1 MDRVQQRP
9 GGRSALVRERVLT
22 AVREALESGEPDA
35 LSFDALAA
43 RSKVHKAT
51 IYRRWMSASGLV
63 TDLLTGLTPVR
74 TPLPDTGDLSADL
87 LAVLRRV
94 SSTIAMPGPRMTL
107 KLVAGS
113 EDPDL
118 LAAASSYWSSL
129 LDHTAEIVRR
139 AQRRGIASTGI
150 DPIEAIESL
159 LGPIYLRFL
168 VTQQPIQDHDLQRLA
183 RRAARQLEPRDV
195 M

>member
-51 IYRRWMSASGLV
+51 IYRRWMSTSGLV

-94 SSTIAMPGPRMTL
+94 SSTMAMPGPRMTL

-113 EDPDL
+113 EDPAL
-118 LAAASSYWSSL
+118 LAAASSYWSSV

-139 AQRRGIASTGI
+139 AQRRGIASTDI
-150 DPIEAIESL
+150 DPIEAIEML
-159 LGPIYLRFL
+159 LGPIYLRLL
-168 VTQQPIQDHDLQRLA
+168 VTQQPLQDRDLERLA
-183 RRAARQLEPRDV
+183 RRAARQLEPGDV